1 MNKAGTASL
10 LADMLSESTQ
20 NYSSEGISEEVEK
33 LGSDISINAGTENI
47 TITVSSLTKNLDAT
61 LKLVEEKMFR
71 PKFDTADFS
80 RVKKQHLEYIA
91 NQATSAQTIA
101 NNVYASIL
109 YGPNNIFSLPVIGTN
124 QSVESITLDDVKGF
138 YGKFFGPDF
147 TQMVVVGNVG
157 KEDILKKTAFLANWK
172 KYVYTLPADK
182 PHPAIEKTKI
192 YFVNKD
198 KAPQSEIRIGYIALP
213 FDATGDY
220 YKAGIVN
227 FTLGGAFNSRINLNL
242 REDKGWTYGA
252 RTGFRGSRYV
262 GPFTASAGVKGN
274 ATDSSV
280 VEFMKEITLFADKG
294 ITPEELTF
302 TKSSMGQA
310 DALKYETPGQKAG
323 FLSRMLEYNLDA
335 NFVDAQTKILT
346 NIKKE
351 DIDKLAKQYLPYGK
365 MVIVVVGDKAK
376 VYNQLTKLGY
386 PIETLDVNGV
396 QIK

>member
-1 MNKAGTASL
+1 M
-10 LADMLSESTQ
+10 ADMLNESTK
-20 NYSSEGISEEVEK
+20 NYTSEGISEEIEK
-33 LGSDISINAGTENI
+33 LGSSIDISAGPENI
-47 TITVSSLTKNLDAT
+47 SITVSSLTKNLDAT

-80 RVKKQHLEYIA
+80 RIKNQQLEYIA
-91 NQATSAQTIA
+91 NQATSASTIA
-101 NNVYASIL
+101 SNVYSALI
-109 YGPNNIFSLPVIGTN
+109 YGNNNAFGLPIIGT
-124 QSVESITLDDVKGF
+124 ESTVDKITVDDVKNYYAKYF
-138 YGKFFGPDF
+138 APDF
-147 TQMVVVGNVG
+147 AQMVVVGNIS
-157 KEDILKKTAFLANWK
+157 KEDLAKKTAFLNNWK
-172 KYVYTLPADK
+172 KTGIAIPSAK
-182 PHPAIEKTKI
+182 TTPAIAKTKI

-213 FDATGDY
+213 YDATGDY

-252 RTGFRGSRYV
+252 RTGYRGSRYT

-310 DALKYETPGQKAG
+310 DALKYETPDQKAG
-323 FLSRMLEYNLDA
+323 FLARMLEYNLDTKY
-335 NFVDAQTKILT
+335 VDEQNKILQ
-346 NIKKE
+346 NITKT
-351 DIDKLAKQYLPYGK
+351 DIDALAKKYLPYDK
-365 MVIVVVGDKAK
+365 MVIVVVGDKSK
-376 VYNQLTKLGY
+376 VYEPLTKLGY
-386 PIETLDVNGV
+386 EVVELDTNGQPV
-396 QIK
+396 K